1 MKRRRNSKTYW
12 FAGLLGAFGAASAA
26 LPDIRALIPPEWYPV
41 VLIGVA
47 GIIAALREM
56 TTDGVRSPKE

>member
-26 LPDIRALIPPEWYPV
+26 LPDIRALIPPEWYPA
-41 VLIGVA
+41 VLMGVA
-47 GIIAALREM
+47 GVIAALREM
-56 TTDGVRSPKE
+56 TTETVRRTKE